1 MAVCIQFDILI
12 ENNMKR
18 KYFIQLSLVFFVVGA
33 SFRINAQITGP
44 QGGLVVIGKVDTIF
58 SETLGEDRE
67 IWVSVPQS
75 GRVPGKKFPVM
86 YLLDGDAHFYSMMG
100 TLHQLSSVNGNTI
113 CPEMIL
119 VGIINTDRT
128 RDLTPTHEK
137 EAFGDSAEM
146 RSSGGLDKFT
156 TFMEKE
162 LMPYIQST
170 YPVSSYKTYVGHS
183 LGGLAVIHTL
193 LTRPALFNSYIAIDP
208 SLWWDNALINSMLDS
223 LDHPTKYD
231 HASLFVGMAN
241 TLPEG
246 MTIYTVPRD
255 TTKATEHQRAIME
268 FCRDVDSHKEEPGY
282 KFKWKYYELEDH
294 STVPMRAEFDGLRYL
309 FSWYTLDHHK
319 IDKFMEPGS
328 TLTVKQFEDLI
339 IGHYA
344 NVSDKFGYK
353 VLPDETMMNS
363 LGYQFLE
370 TERKDLAF
378 ACFDM
383 NIKNFPKSGNVYD
396 SMGDYYVAI
405 GNEKKAIDFFSKA
418 VDVENLSYS
427 KEKLEALKKK

>member
-1 MAVCIQFDILI
+1 MRRKQLLNFVIILVI
-12 ENNMKR
+12 TS
-18 KYFIQLSLVFFVVGA
+18 IALVANGQVA
-33 SFRINAQITGP
+33 GP

-58 SETLGEDRE
+58 SEALGEDRE

-113 CPEMIL
+113 CPEMVL
-119 VGIINTDRT
+119 VGILNTDRT
-128 RDLTPTHEK
+128 RDFTPTHVD
-137 EAFGDSAEM
+137 EAMGDSTRL

-156 TFMEKE
+156 TFIEKE
-162 LMPYIQST
+162 LIPYIQST
-170 YPVSSYKTYVGHS
+170 YPVSSYKTYAGHS
-183 LGGLAVIHTL
+183 LGGLAVVHTF
-193 LTRPALFNSYIAIDP
+193 LTHPSLFNNYMAIDP
-208 SLWWDNALINSMLDS
+208 SLWWDDMLISKMMDS

-231 HASLFVGMAN
+231 HASMFVGMAN

-246 MTIYTVPRD
+246 MNMYTAIRD

-268 FCRDVDSHKEEPGY
+268 FCREMDGRKDDPGY
-282 KFKWKYYELEDH
+282 KFKWKYYETEDH
-294 STVPMRAEFDGLRYL
+294 STVPLRTEFDGLRFL

-319 IDKFMEPGS
+319 IEKFMEPGS
-328 TLTVKQFEDLI
+328 TLTAKEFEDLI

-370 TERKDLAF
+370 TERKDLSY
-378 ACFDM
+378 ACFNM
-383 NIKNFPKSGNVYD
+383 NINNFPKSGNVYD
-396 SMGDYYVAI
+396 SMGDYYIEI
-405 GNEKKAIDFFSKA
+405 GDEKKAIEFFSKA
-418 VDVENLSYS
+418 VEVENLSYS

>member
-1 MAVCIQFDILI
+1 MD
-12 ENNMKR
+12 MTR
-18 KYFIQLSLVFFVVGA
+18 KHLLHFLFIFSFAITTFVIDAQVVGA
-33 SFRINAQITGP
+33 

-58 SETLGEDRE
+58 SEVLGEDRE

-119 VGIINTDRT
+119 VGILNTDRT
-128 RDLTPTHEK
+128 RDLTPTHVDGS
-137 EAFGDSAEM
+137 FGDSAEM

-156 TFMEKE
+156 TFIEKE
-162 LMPYIQST
+162 LMPYIQSN
-170 YPVSSYKTYVGHS
+170 YPASSFKTYVGHS
-183 LGGLAVIHTL
+183 IGGLAVVHTL
-193 LTRPALFNSYIAIDP
+193 LTRPAMFNNYIAIDP
-208 SLWWDNALINSMLDS
+208 SLWWDDMLISKMLDS

-231 HASLFVGMAN
+231 HTSLYVAMAN
-241 TLPEG
+241 TIPEG
-246 MTIYTVPRD
+246 MTLYEVPRD
-255 TTKATEHQRAIME
+255 TTEATEHQRAILK
-268 FCRDVDSHKEEPGY
+268 FCMDVEMHKEEPGY
-282 KFKWKYYELEDH
+282 KFKWKYYEQEDH
-294 STVPMRAEFDGLRYL
+294 ATVPLRAEFDALHFL
-309 FSWYTLDHHK
+309 FSWYTLDRHK
-319 IDKFMEPGS
+319 IEKFMEPGS
-328 TLTVKQFEDLI
+328 TKTVKEFEDLI

-344 NVSDKFGYK
+344 NVSDKYGYK
-353 VLPDETMMNS
+353 VLPDETMINS

-396 SMGDYYVAI
+396 SMGDYYVEI
-405 GNEKKAIDFFSKA
+405 GDEKKAIEFFSKA
-418 VDVENLSYS
+418 VELENLAYS
-427 KEKLEALKKK
+427 KEKLEALKKKK